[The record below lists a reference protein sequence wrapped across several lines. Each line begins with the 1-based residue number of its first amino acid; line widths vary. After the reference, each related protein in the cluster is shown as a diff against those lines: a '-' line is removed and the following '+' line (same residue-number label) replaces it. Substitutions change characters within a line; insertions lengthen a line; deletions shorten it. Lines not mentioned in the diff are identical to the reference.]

1 MPSCGLKQIDNAVT
15 ADIASSMAALNQRLK
30 DNNIFFVAQ
39 RKNASNQ
46 LVVFYSLKVVTGQ
59 IALVELTFSQG
70 AVSVGAVVKSENAA
84 FSSVS
89 TPRMLL
95 LAHQQFLLMTSDLPP
110 FLLLCCLALR
120 WLPSASQAW
129 SQSQHPLQRLRRQ
142 SCLLVVSTC
151 CSKTRARSLLAACL
165 GCGWLV
171 SSAVHQ

>member
-1 MPSCGLKQIDNAVT
+1 MSSCGLKQIDNAVT

-95 LAHQQFLLMTSDLPP
+95 LNRIGTHQQIRFLTSELPP
-110 FLLLCCLALR
+110 FLLLCWLALR

-129 SQSQHPLQRLRRQ
+129 SQSQHPLQRLRQ
-142 SCLLVVSTC
+142 LSCLLVASTC
-151 CSKTRARSLLAACL
+151 CSKTRT
-165 GCGWLV
+165 
-171 SSAVHQ
+171 